1 MFSAEQRASHKCD
14 WTDSTALQLFPLIVY
29 VYSTGNTNHLAGKL
43 SLLVLFLFNAFLK
56 LLPCVYTAQ
65 HVVRGFLFT
74 LCLNIQLCIY
84 VGRPSHCGGFSPQV
98 SRILY
103 SFATAFR
110 RSAKRAVLSSQQAP
124 PLTPD
129 SDLFTFT
136 VSLEIR
142 EDDGKGTFR
151 WDSNS
156 VVCSNL

>member
-1 MFSAEQRASHKCD
+1 MHCKLYCCISN
-14 WTDSTALQLFPLIVY
+14 WTFFDFYLNVFELVICCFTILF
-29 VYSTGNTNHLAGKL
+29 L
-43 SLLVLFLFNAFLK
+43 SFKHSLNCLVVNKLVLF
-56 LLPCVYTAQ
+56 V
-65 HVVRGFLFT
+65 FT
-74 LCLNIQLCIY
+74 SLSL
-84 VGRPSHCGGFSPQV
+84 QV

-110 RSAKRAVLSSQQAP
+110 RSAKKAILSSQQAA

-151 WDSNS
+151 WDEYLNINIFFAQHGNIINDASTAA
-156 VVCSNL
+156 LEKHRRLKT

>member
-1 MFSAEQRASHKCD
+1 M
-14 WTDSTALQLFPLIVY
+14 LLP
-29 VYSTGNTNHLAGKL
+29 L
-43 SLLVLFLFNAFLK
+43 SL
-56 LLPCVYTAQ
+56 
-65 HVVRGFLFT
+65 
-74 LCLNIQLCIY
+74 
-84 VGRPSHCGGFSPQV
+84 QV

-110 RSAKRAVLSSQQAP
+110 RSAKKALLLSQQAA

-151 WDSNS
+151 WDTVFQCVEYRIIISYI
-156 VVCSNL
+156 

>member
-1 MFSAEQRASHKCD
+1 MSTSYICRFTVVVWCWNVVYILCTELSSLNCISRFSHGPILYLGLCFLSRLV
-14 WTDSTALQLFPLIVY
+14 TP
-29 VYSTGNTNHLAGKL
+29 L
-43 SLLVLFLFNAFLK
+43 SL
-56 LLPCVYTAQ
+56 
-65 HVVRGFLFT
+65 
-74 LCLNIQLCIY
+74 
-84 VGRPSHCGGFSPQV
+84 QV

-110 RSAKRAVLSSQQAP
+110 RSARKALLLSQQVA

-151 WDSNS
+151 WDTTFFTLCT
-156 VVCSNL
+156 VF

>member
-1 MFSAEQRASHKCD
+1 MF
-14 WTDSTALQLFPLIVY
+14 WLFFLCSSLPL
-29 VYSTGNTNHLAGKL
+29 
-43 SLLVLFLFNAFLK
+43 
-56 LLPCVYTAQ
+56 
-65 HVVRGFLFT
+65 
-74 LCLNIQLCIY
+74 
-84 VGRPSHCGGFSPQV
+84 SPQV

-110 RSAKRAVLSSQQAP
+110 RSAKKAILSSQQPA

-151 WDSNS
+151 WDTYSHA
-156 VVCSNL
+156 

>member
-1 MFSAEQRASHKCD
+1 MCA
-14 WTDSTALQLFPLIVY
+14 
-29 VYSTGNTNHLAGKL
+29 
-43 SLLVLFLFNAFLK
+43 
-56 LLPCVYTAQ
+56 
-65 HVVRGFLFT
+65 FT
-74 LCLNIQLCIY
+74 LLL
-84 VGRPSHCGGFSPQV
+84 QV

-110 RSAKRAVLSSQQAP
+110 RSAKRAVLSSQQAH

-151 WDSNS
+151 WESHSLIVHSNF
-156 VVCSNL
+156 